1 VQDLD
6 FSSEYSLV
14 AYKTDYIHALAGWF
28 ETHFSFGKQKINLS
42 TSMELK
48 GTHWKQS
55 VFYLDDEIAIKKGEK
70 ITGSI

>member
-55 VFYLDDEIAIKKGEK
+55 VFYLDDEIPIKKGEK
-70 ITGSI
+70 LTGSI